1 LTSTIFWHIRR
12 TGNKTIKPEN
22 QLPLKTSKSSDIHAE
37 IRLSVE
43 LSQIEVVDDTMC
55 EVLRQKS
62 SLERLKI
69 AFGLWRSARKQLFT
83 YIRSLHPDWDEK
95 RINKEVVKRISHGAA

>member
-1 LTSTIFWHIRR
+1 M
-12 TGNKTIKPEN
+12 
-22 QLPLKTSKSSDIHAE
+22 PLKTSKSSDIHAE

-62 SLERLKI
+62 SLERLQI

>member
-1 LTSTIFWHIRR
+1 M
-12 TGNKTIKPEN
+12 
-22 QLPLKTSKSSDIHAE
+22 PLKTGKSSNIHAE
-37 IRLSVE
+37 KRLSVE

-62 SLERLKI
+62 SLERLQI

>member
-1 LTSTIFWHIRR
+1 MS
-12 TGNKTIKPEN
+12 
-22 QLPLKTSKSSDIHAE
+22 LKTGKSSDFQAQKSLKIE
-37 IRLSVE
+37 FD
-43 LSQIEVVDDTMC
+43 QIEAVDDVMC
-55 EVLRQKS
+55 EILRQKS

-95 RINKEVVKRISHGAA
+95 RISKEVAKRISHGAT

>member
-1 LTSTIFWHIRR
+1 LTSSIFWHIRR
-12 TGNKTIKPEN
+12 TGNKTIIPEN
-22 QLPLKTSKSSDIHAE
+22 QLPLKTGESSDIHAE
-37 IRLSVE
+37 KRLSVE

-62 SLERLKI
+62 SLERLQI

-95 RINKEVVKRISHGAA
+95 RINKEVIKRISHGAA

>member
-1 LTSTIFWHIRR
+1 M
-12 TGNKTIKPEN
+12 
-22 QLPLKTSKSSDIHAE
+22 PLKTGKSSEIPAE
-37 IRLSVE
+37 KRLSVE

-55 EVLRQKS
+55 EVLRQKT

-69 AFGLWRSARKQLFT
+69 AFGLWSSARKQLFT